1 MKKCVCQNI
10 KYTLFFGV
18 FMLIFSLSALK
29 IQAQEVVDKTVAT
42 VSDGVRTEL
51 ITYSDLLWQLALQPD
66 VSIDPP
72 NSDDLNR
79 ILQIII
85 DQRLIALEARRL
97 PRTSPTDEE
106 VEAEIRRILNGFPS
120 AAEFEKRLRRVGF
133 DSINDNNFRNM
144 MEQRV
149 AIENY
154 LNFRFRSFVV
164 ITPDDETRYY
174 RDVYTPEFRRR
185 NPGLLLPTL
194 DEKRAEI
201 VKFLT
206 ERKIQ
211 EDIEKFLDDAKRNAE
226 VIVLS
231 EV

>member
-1 MKKCVCQNI
+1 MLKYVCQNLRH
-10 KYTLFFGV
+10 TFFISI
-18 FMLIFSLSALK
+18 FTLIFSFSAMNIK
-29 IQAQEVVDKTVAT
+29 AQEVVDKTVAT

-51 ITYSDLLWQLALQPD
+51 ITYSDLMWQLALQPD

-72 NSDDLNR
+72 SSDNLNR

-106 VEAEIRRILNGFPS
+106 VEGEIRRILSVFPS
-120 AAEFEKRLRRVGF
+120 ATEFERRLRKVGF
-133 DSINDNNFRNM
+133 DSITDTNFRNI

-154 LNFRFRSFVV
+154 LDFRFRSFVV

-174 RDVYTPEFRRR
+174 RDVYTPDFRKR
-185 NPGLLLPTL
+185 NPGLLLPPL

-201 VKFLT
+201 SKSLT

-226 VIVLS
+226 IIVLS